1 MFAFGGNPTFRQ
13 KVQLRKE
20 KNIANQNLAQFRKLI
35 QKKQVGN
42 GATLTQDKIKLLPIT
57 LESDAYEA
65 LLYLYFTVRYFD
77 EHIFKVILSRT

>member
-35 QKKQVGN
+35 QKKQIGS
-42 GATLTQDKIKLLPIT
+42 GATLTEDKIKLLPIT